1 MSRIAL
7 VCSSFAPYRGGVEEH
22 VRHTAAAL
30 VDRGHEVVVWTVD
43 RGEHLGV
50 RSIDGITA
58 RYLPTPL
65 PAARVGALARFA
77 RVAPSAWRAWGTAL
91 RADRPDLLHVHCFG
105 PNGVYAAALARR
117 HTLPSW

>member
-7 VCSSFAPYRGGVEEH
+7 VSSSFAPYRGGVEEH

-30 VDRGHEVVVWTVD
+30 LDRGHEVLVWTVD

-50 RSIDGITA
+50 RTVDGVTV

-65 PAARVGALARFA
+65 PAARVGALRPCRRCARTI
-77 RVAPSAWRAWGTAL
+77 RAG
-91 RADRPDLLHVHCFG
+91 RA
-105 PNGVYAAALARR
+105 
-117 HTLPSW
+117 